1 MIDVRVIKV
10 RQRSRLE
17 VSVTIITPI
26 SKAWGL
32 LLSAESISFSAH
44 HAERFLAWNTVY
56 QNLAFS
62 ESHTSPH
69 TKKRKKS
76 EYKRA
81 VTNTNRRFVFP
92 YATDCEFKMRMEGK
106 RRGDVSL

>member
-1 MIDVRVIKV
+1 M
-10 RQRSRLE
+10 
-17 VSVTIITPI
+17 P
-26 SKAWGL
+26 
-32 LLSAESISFSAH
+32 LSAESISFSAH
-44 HAERFLAWNTVY
+44 HAERFLAWNSVY
-56 QNLAFS
+56 QNLASS

-92 YATDCEFKMRMEGK
+92 YATDCEFKMRRK
-106 RRGDVSL
+106 RRRGRRSKRRKRRVRSKRRKLLKP